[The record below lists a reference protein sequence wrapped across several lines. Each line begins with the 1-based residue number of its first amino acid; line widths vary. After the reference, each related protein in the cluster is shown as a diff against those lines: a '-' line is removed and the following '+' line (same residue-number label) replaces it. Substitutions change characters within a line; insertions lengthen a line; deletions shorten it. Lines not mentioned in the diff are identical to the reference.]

1 MKKQD
6 INPILKLFF
15 PVVDC
20 IADIFGSNCEVVLH
34 DISNLEHSIIRIK
47 NGHVTGR
54 KVGDPMTDV
63 GLQMIKQ
70 ADKGLT
76 ILGNYNPKTKTGR
89 LLKSNAINIRD
100 LNNKLIGILCI
111 NLDVSNL
118 VRIDQEIQNFY
129 KAKSKKKA
137 RVKEEDFGPDIWSM
151 IQKIIEKI
159 IKEKGK
165 PVHNLTREDRL
176 EIIKEI
182 DKKGIFLVKGGILQ
196 VSKALGISSPTIY
209 KYLEEIRFS
218 LNEMRAK
225 K

>member
-137 RVKEEDFGPDIWSM
+137 RVKEEDFGTDIWSM

-159 IKEKGK
+159 IISCNKGDG
-165 PVHNLTREDRL
+165 T
-176 EIIKEI
+176 
-182 DKKGIFLVKGGILQ
+182 
-196 VSKALGISSPTIY
+196 
-209 KYLEEIRFS
+209 
-218 LNEMRAK
+218 
-225 K
+225 